1 MLKIVIAP
9 SPILSSIAKPVSR
22 VDAAVT
28 RIIEEMKKTLID
40 TTDPKG
46 VGLAAPQVGK
56 PLRIFIAKPTDN
68 SKIMVFINP
77 EIIERSSDLDY
88 VRRPKKSNKAS
99 KKLEG
104 CLSLPTIWG
113 PVLRVQSL
121 TLSFLDEKG
130 IKHTK
135 AFKNFMATIIQHEID
150 HLDGV
155 LFSKR
160 VLEQKGILY
169 KSHKITKGEDEF
181 EKIEV

>member
-1 MLKIVIAP
+1 YNCNVLKIVIAP

-99 KKLEG
+99 KKRPFRWSPFLKKSFG
-104 CLSLPTIWG
+104 AKRNSLQIP
-113 PVLRVQSL
+113 Q
-121 TLSFLDEKG
+121 
-130 IKHTK
+130 KH
-135 AFKNFMATIIQHEID
+135 Q
-150 HLDGV
+150 
-155 LFSKR
+155 R
-160 VLEQKGILY
+160 RR
-169 KSHKITKGEDEF
+169 
-181 EKIEV
+181 